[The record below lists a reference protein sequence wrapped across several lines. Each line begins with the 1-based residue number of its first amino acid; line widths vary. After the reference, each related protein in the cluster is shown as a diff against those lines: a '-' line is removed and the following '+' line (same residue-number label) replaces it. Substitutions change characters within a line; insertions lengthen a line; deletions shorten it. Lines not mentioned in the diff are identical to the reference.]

1 MAKDRIERDELA
13 SKLIETASSAEDPLR
28 AMAELL
34 TDFVMEAEVTAKV
47 GAEAHER
54 SAERTTHR
62 NGHRERRWD
71 TRLGTL
77 QLQVPKVREG
87 GYVPSFIEHR
97 KRSEQ
102 ALISVIQEAVV
113 KGVSTRKIEAVLEEL
128 GIAGVSAGQVSQLCA
143 ALDEKV
149 RKFREGPLG
158 EIRYVWVDAL
168 YEKVRVDDRVES
180 MAVVIATGVNLQGR
194 REVLGF
200 DVIAA
205 ESEEGWAEFFK
216 SLKER
221 GLHGVKLVISDAHT
235 GLKAAVRKVLKV
247 EWQRCKVHFY
257 RNVLVHVPKRSQAE
271 VSEAMKAVFVQRD
284 EKSAKAKAADLVRQ
298 FQTRFAKAMEIF
310 EAGIDDVLSYLHYPQ
325 PHRSAD
331 QFHQSAGAAESG
343 DPAPHA
349 GGGHLPARRRVPAA
363 DRHAAG
369 GEERRLAHRRQS
381 VSDLRRRAGR
391 GIRDQGRIDGG
402 ESIRKEAFLE
412 CEGSALALPGFI
424 AFAPE
429 WLRCGAACAAL
440 AIPASE
446 SALRSLPS
454 VAVSSAQ
461 VTAILNP
468 TSGVGGEFT
477 LFY

>member
-1 MAKDRIERDELA
+1 MAKDRINRDELA
-13 SKLIETASSAEDPLR
+13 DKLVERAAEAEDPLR
-28 AMAELL
+28 TMAELITGFL
-34 TDFVMEAEVTAKV
+34 MEAEVATKV

-54 SAERTTHR
+54 SEQRTTHR
-62 NGHRERRWD
+62 NGYRDRRWD

-180 MAVVIATGVNLQGR
+180 MAVVIATGANLQGR

-216 SLKER
+216 GLKDR
-221 GLHGVKLVISDAHT
+221 GLHGVKLVTSDAHT
-235 GLKAAVRKVLKV
+235 GLKNAVRKVLKV

-284 EKSAKAKAADLVRQ
+284 EKSAKTKAADLVRQ
-298 FQTRFAKAMEIF
+298 FQSRFAKAMEIF
-310 EAGIDDVLSYLHYPQ
+310 EAGIEDVLSYLHYPQ
-325 PHRSAD
+325 SHRVRIS
-331 QFHQSAGAAESG
+331 STNPLER
-343 DPAPHA
+343 
-349 GGGHLPARRRVPAA
+349 LNLEIRRRTRVVGIFPNPAA
-363 DRHAAG
+363 CLRLIGMLLVEKNDDWLTDDKAYLTFDDAPVEESAAKVVSMAAG
-369 GEERRLAHRRQS
+369 Q
-381 VSDLRRRAGR
+381 
-391 GIRDQGRIDGG
+391 
-402 ESIRKEAFLE
+402 
-412 CEGSALALPGFI
+412 
-424 AFAPE
+424 
-429 WLRCGAACAAL
+429 
-440 AIPASE
+440 
-446 SALRSLPS
+446 
-454 VAVSSAQ
+454 
-461 VTAILNP
+461 
-468 TSGVGGEFT
+468 
-477 LFY
+477 

>member
-1 MAKDRIERDELA
+1 MAKDRIDRSELA
-13 SKLIETASSAEDPLR
+13 DKLVENAKAAEDPLR
-28 AMAELL
+28 TMAEMVA
-34 TDFVMEAEVTAKV
+34 DFLMEAEVSAKI
-47 GAEAHER
+47 GAGPHER
-54 SAERTTHR
+54 SEDRSGYR
-62 NGHRERRWD
+62 NGHRPRRWD
-71 TRLGTL
+71 TRLGSLT
-77 QLQVPKVREG
+77 LQVPKIREG

-128 GIAGVSAGQVSQLCA
+128 GIAGVSASQVSQLCA

-158 EIRYVWVDAL
+158 ESRYVWVDAL
-168 YEKVRVDDRVES
+168 YEKVRVDERIES

-205 ESEEGWAEFFK
+205 ETEQGWTEFFK
-216 SLKER
+216 ALKER

-235 GLKAAVRKVLKV
+235 GLKNAVRKVLKT

-284 EKSAKAKAADLVRQ
+284 KKSAETKASDLVRQ

-325 PHRSAD
+325 PHRTRIS
-331 QFHQSAGAAESG
+331 STNPLER
-343 DPAPHA
+343 
-349 GGGHLPARRRVPAA
+349 LNLEIRRRTRVVGIFPNTQSCLRLIGMLLVEKNDDWLTDDKAYLTFDDAPA
-363 DRHAAG
+363 
-369 GEERRLAHRRQS
+369 E
-381 VSDLRRRAGR
+381 
-391 GIRDQGRIDGG
+391 
-402 ESIRKEAFLE
+402 
-412 CEGSALALPGFI
+412 
-424 AFAPE
+424 
-429 WLRCGAACAAL
+429 
-440 AIPASE
+440 E
-446 SALRSLPS
+446 SAAKVVPMAAS
-454 VAVSSAQ
+454 Q
-461 VTAILNP
+461 
-468 TSGVGGEFT
+468 
-477 LFY
+477 

>member
-47 GAEAHER
+47 GAEVHER

-77 QLQVPKVREG
+77 QLQVPKLREG

-168 YEKVRVDDRVES
+168 YEKVRVDERVES
-180 MAVVIATGVNLQGR
+180 MAVVIATGG
-194 REVLGF
+194 E
-200 DVIAA
+200 
-205 ESEEGWAEFFK
+205 
-216 SLKER
+216 
-221 GLHGVKLVISDAHT
+221 
-235 GLKAAVRKVLKV
+235 
-247 EWQRCKVHFY
+247 
-257 RNVLVHVPKRSQAE
+257 
-271 VSEAMKAVFVQRD
+271 
-284 EKSAKAKAADLVRQ
+284 
-298 FQTRFAKAMEIF
+298 
-310 EAGIDDVLSYLHYPQ
+310 
-325 PHRSAD
+325 
-331 QFHQSAGAAESG
+331 SAGSPRGAGLRRHSG
-343 DPAPHA
+343 RE
-349 GGGHLPARRRVPAA
+349 RRRVGAVLQELEGARP
-363 DRHAAG
+363 
-369 GEERRLAHRRQS
+369 ERREAGDLGCAHGIESRGAQGVEGGMAALQGALLS
-381 VSDLRRRAGR
+381 QRAGARAQAQPGRSER
-391 GIRDQGRIDGG
+391 GD
-402 ESIRKEAFLE
+402 
-412 CEGSALALPGFI
+412 EGSV
-424 AFAPE
+424 
-429 WLRCGAACAAL
+429 R
-440 AIPASE
+440 
-446 SALRSLPS
+446 
-454 VAVSSAQ
+454 
-461 VTAILNP
+461 TAR
-468 TSGVGGEFT
+468 
-477 LFY
+477 